1 MQEQEK
7 LRQQRVD
14 LPGIAFRRSA
24 GAEGKDDAR
33 PRRFAAGELRPR
45 LHKIAKV
52 IFFRIFPAAENGD
65 DKLVAPHQDQERIFP
80 ARAAVGRAVV
90 RHGKSFL
97 LKQRIRNLHAFS
109 SSSGALSA
117 AISPGVKLYTASQ
130 NWQRTSISFCS
141 SRSDAR
147 SSAERL
153 ASAPS
158 TRSRLQ

>member
-130 NWQRTSISFCS
+130 NWQRTSISFFS
-141 SRSDAR
+141 SRSDVR